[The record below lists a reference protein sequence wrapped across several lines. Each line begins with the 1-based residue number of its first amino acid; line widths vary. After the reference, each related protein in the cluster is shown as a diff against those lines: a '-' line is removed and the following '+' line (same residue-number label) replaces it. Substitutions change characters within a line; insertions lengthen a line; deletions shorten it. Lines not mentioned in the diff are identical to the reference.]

1 MRVSKSYFKA
11 HALELLRQ
19 VEATGEPLILTDRG
33 RPVLVIQPYR
43 EEDDL
48 ERLKGTLVL
57 YQDPLEPTGE
67 TWEALA

>member
-33 RPVLVIQPYR
+33 RPVLVVQPYR

-48 ERLKGTLVL
+48 DRLKGTLVL

-67 TWEALA
+67 GWEALA